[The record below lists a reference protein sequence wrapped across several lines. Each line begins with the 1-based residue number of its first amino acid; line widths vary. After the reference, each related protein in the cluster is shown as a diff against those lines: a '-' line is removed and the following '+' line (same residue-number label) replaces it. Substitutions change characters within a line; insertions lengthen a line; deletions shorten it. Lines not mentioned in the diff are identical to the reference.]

1 MNNSLNYR
9 GKVTVRL
16 KNKKLYGNNK
26 GTSNLGKLI
35 VKALAGYDIRD
46 SKPCLFDIEE
56 LTAKGWQSALYK
68 RLPFTGITYYQ
79 GTPEFD
85 PFKYYEKN
93 EDGTYTELRTKPDD
107 WDNKESVYYKLSPNG
122 EYTKI
127 NHLSDKSIAKLVFNT
142 VMIYK
147 NKKTINL
154 NKDSRLCLY
163 NNNNELLAYVTSFT
177 SNNSTTQVKE
187 LYDSVVE
194 GTDALIDWELNFYNS
209 NNE

>member
-1 MNNSLNYR
+1 MNNSLNYK

-26 GTSNLGKLI
+26 GTSHLGKLI
-35 VKALAGYDIRD
+35 VKALAGYDIKD

-56 LTAKGWQSALYK
+56 LTNKRWQSALHK
-68 RLPFTGITYYQ
+68 KLPFTGITYYQ

-85 PFKYYEKN
+85 PFKYYERN
-93 EDGTYTELRTKPDD
+93 EDGTYTELRIKPDD
-107 WDNKESVYYKLSPNG
+107 WDNKDSIYYEINSNG

-127 NHLSDKSIAKLVFNT
+127 NHLADNSIAKLVFNT

-154 NKDSRLCLY
+154 NENSRLCLY

-177 SNNSTTQVKE
+177 SNNSKTEVKE
-187 LYDSVVE
+187 LYDSVVR